1 MGYISIMRQNIQD
14 ELRIRGRNDK
24 VQNIL
29 FLHKTDQNADVYAV
43 KGNNGKL
50 LGIAEV
56 EEEGKIDIFL

>member
-1 MGYISIMRQNIQD
+1 MIISILREQVQD
-14 ELRIRGRNDK
+14 ELRIRGRNEK

-29 FLHKTDQNADVYAV
+29 FLHKTDHNADVYAV

>member
-1 MGYISIMRQNIQD
+1 MIISILREQVQD

-29 FLHKTDQNADVYAV
+29 FLHKTDHNTDVYAV